1 MPSGTVLEIVDESDA
16 VIGVRSREEI
26 HTLGLRHR
34 EVHVWLV
41 TPDNDIIFQ
50 RRSATK
56 DTFPNQLDASAGG
69 HVHDGRRR
77 RSAKARNRGIWGGAA
92 QRGLWGFSHSVAVEI
107 GRKPI

>member
-1 MPSGTVLEIVDESDA
+1 MPGGTLLEIVDDGDA

-50 RRSATK
+50 RRSPTK
-56 DTFPNQLDASAGG
+56 G
-69 HVHDGRRR
+69 HVSGPAGRFCRR
-77 RSAKARNRGIWGGAA
+77 ARGGGAELRA
-92 QRGLWGFSHSVAVEI
+92 SCGNG
-107 GRKPI
+107 G